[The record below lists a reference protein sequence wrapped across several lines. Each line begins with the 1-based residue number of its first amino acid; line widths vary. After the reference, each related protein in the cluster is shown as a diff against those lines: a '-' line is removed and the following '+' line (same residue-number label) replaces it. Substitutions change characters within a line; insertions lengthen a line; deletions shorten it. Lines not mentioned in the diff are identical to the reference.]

1 MKQSLIIGDNRR
13 CKAARCIVA
22 LLCVFTLVYTKAS
35 IAADS
40 EPTYFIFH
48 GERKSLTLDLENIA
62 VRTTSASVKTTA
74 APNTVPRGLQVN
86 GFTSAD
92 VIARPVSGWAVL
104 NARNALAV
112 FAAQAQ
118 RTLGA
123 AVVPSKAAAIHAVI
137 SSVLTS
143 GDPSIEFVSPV
154 FRDSNGY
161 PVVLT
166 SRLLIG
172 FRPNVSLAE
181 RSRLLAGVPEG
192 AWPELTDLSQPYDE
206 RWQLKTRDGFVM
218 LARANALA
226 QTPGVAYAEPDMM
239 VTWHADL
246 LPSDPGFS
254 DSWGLSNVGQAGGQ
268 VGFDLKATSAW
279 DTTVGSGSVIV
290 LVMDDG
296 VQQNHPDINQVA
308 GKDFT
313 SDAFRNPTGG
323 PVGTNDNH
331 GTAVAGC
338 ISERMNNGLGTTG
351 IAPGVRIASARFATN
366 SQPDGSF
373 TTFDSWIVNALNWGL
388 SIGARVSNNSN
399 GTDVPSSAVESAYN
413 STRAGGMTHF
423 ASAGNNGTSSLTF
436 PASIAAVNAVSA
448 ATRFG
453 SRSAFSQYG
462 PGLKFMAPGQSIL
475 TTDRTGAA
483 GFVSTDYVLVD
494 GTSFASP
501 YAAGVAALIISLHP
515 GITPDQVE
523 EMMTSTCTDMG
534 SVGYDTGYG
543 YGMLNAFAAVT
554 APVPGPPP
562 TVSIIPVT
570 NGQDMVF
577 AHSGKYLYVSTS
589 DGLVQVYN
597 TSTHV
602 LQSPYNLGG
611 SLRGL
616 DIASDDTFLLVA
628 QNNVGATQGTFHRID
643 LRTGAITNLNYHLEL
658 GEAGGWDVA
667 IGSNGLALVTTG
679 LVTARYSDSGSTPLR
694 QIDLATNTFTIR
706 QDAPGSGGGGM
717 VRGYTYIHRSGDGR
731 RMYFLESDLSN
742 GPIFTYSA
750 VSNTFG
756 PSTETHA
763 VLFDA
768 DAAVSRNGSLLGTR
782 ILSNASLATA
792 PDFKPVHSFAEL
804 DSGIAFDGQSD
815 LFYGVNS
822 SADQI
827 IAFDTNTFR
836 ERYRFRI
843 GEDVQAGRQGI
854 FKTLVVSDDG
864 RYLALATASGIR
876 LFNLPAPP
884 PSASLAN
891 ISTRASVQ
899 TGSNVSI
906 AGFIISGTDPKKV
919 LIRAIGPS
927 LAAFGIADALQDPTL
942 ELHNGNSVLLSDDNW
957 QSAANSGE
965 IPATYRPRD
974 SRESAIFTTLQP
986 GSYTAIMAGS
996 GASNGVGLIEVYDFD
1011 DSVDSKLSN
1020 VSTRGFVGTGDD
1032 VMIGGLI
1039 AAGGDG
1045 SAEVVIRAMGPSLAQ
1060 FGISN
1065 FLADPTVA
1073 VYNSNGGLVG
1083 SNDNWK
1089 TSQQTAIQATGL
1101 APGNDFE
1108 SAILLT
1114 LPVGNYTAVVRG
1126 KNGSTGVALVEAYRR

>member
-1 MKQSLIIGDNRR
+1 MFAPKKQSLIIGDKRR

-22 LLCVFTLVYTKAS
+22 LLCVFTLVYTKGS

-62 VRTTSASVKTTA
+62 VRTTASVKTTA
-74 APNTVPRGLQVN
+74 ALNAVPRGLQVN
-86 GFTSAD
+86 GFMSSDLVAEP
-92 VIARPVSGWAVL
+92 ASGWAVL

-112 FAAQAQ
+112 STARAQ

-137 SSVLTS
+137 SSVLAS

-154 FRDSNGY
+154 FRDTNGH

-181 RSRLLAGVPEG
+181 RSRLLAAVPEG
-192 AWPELTDLSQPYDE
+192 AWPEITALPQPYDE

-226 QTPGVAYAEPDMM
+226 KTPGVAYAEPDMM

-246 LPSDPGFS
+246 VPSDPGFS
-254 DSWGLSNVGQAGGQ
+254 DSWGLRNLGQSGG
-268 VGFDLKATSAW
+268 VSGFDLKATSAW
-279 DTTVGSGSVIV
+279 DTTVGSASVIV
-290 LVMDDG
+290 LVLDDG
-296 VQQNHPDINQVA
+296 VQQNHPDINQIA

-313 SDAFRNPTGG
+313 SDAATNPTGG
-323 PVGTNDNH
+323 PVGINDNH

-338 ISERMNNGLGTTG
+338 VSERMNNGLGTTG

-366 SQPDGSF
+366 VQPDGSF
-373 TTFDSWIVNALNWGL
+373 TTFDSWIINALNWGL

-413 STRAGGMTHF
+413 STRANGMTHF
-423 ASAGNNGTSSLTF
+423 ASAGNNGTSSLPF
-436 PASIAAVNAVSA
+436 PANIAAVNAVAA

-462 PGLKFMAPGQSIL
+462 PGLKFMAPGQAIL
-475 TTDRTGAA
+475 TTDRTGNA
-483 GFVSTDYVLVD
+483 GFVSTDYVIVD

-523 EMMTSTCTDMG
+523 EMMTSNCTDMG
-534 SVGYDTGYG
+534 PVGYDTGFG
-543 YGMLNAFAAVT
+543 YGMINAFSAVT
-554 APVPGPPP
+554 APVPSPPP
-562 TVSIIPVT
+562 PVSIINVI
-570 NGQDMVF
+570 NCQDMVF

-589 DGLVQVYN
+589 NGLVLVYN

-602 LQSPYNLGG
+602 LQPPYNLGG
-611 SLRGL
+611 SLHGL
-616 DIASDDTFLLVA
+616 DIAPDDTFLLVG
-628 QNNVGATQGTFHRID
+628 QDNVGATQGTFHKID
-643 LRTGAITNLNYHLEL
+643 IKTGAITNLNYSLEF

-667 IGSNGLALVTTG
+667 IGSNGLALATTK
-679 LVTARYSDSGSTPLR
+679 ASGSGWTPLR
-694 QIDLATNTFTIR
+694 QIDLATNTFKIR
-706 QDAPGSGGGGM
+706 HDAPGSGGGGM

-731 RMYFLESDLSN
+731 RMYLLESDVSN

-750 VSNTFG
+750 ASNTFG
-756 PSTETHA
+756 PSAETDEFL
-763 VLFDA
+763 VDA

-782 ILSNASLATA
+782 ISSTASLATA
-792 PDFKPVHSFAEL
+792 PDFKPVHSFTGL

-822 SADQI
+822 STDQI
-827 IAFDTNTFR
+827 IVFDTNTFL

-843 GEDVQAGRQGI
+843 GEDVAIGSQG
-854 FKTLVVSDDG
+854 FSGTLVVSDDG
-864 RYLALATASGIR
+864 RYLALATESGIR
-876 LFNLPAPP
+876 LFTLAASP
-884 PSASLAN
+884 PSARLIN
-891 ISTRASVQ
+891 ISTRVSVQ

-927 LAAFGIADALQDPTL
+927 LAAFGITNALQDPTL
-942 ELHNGNSVLLSDDNW
+942 ELHNGNSLLISDDNW

-965 IPATYRPRD
+965 IPAMYQPPD
-974 SRESAIFTTLQP
+974 ARESAILATLQP

-996 GASNGVGLIEVYDFD
+996 NASTGVGLIEVYDFD

-1020 VSTRGFVGTGDD
+1020 VSTRGFVGTDND
-1032 VMIGGLI
+1032 VLIGGFI
-1039 AAGGDG
+1039 AAGGNG
-1045 SAEVVIRAMGPSLAQ
+1045 SSEVVIRAMGPSLAQ
-1060 FGISN
+1060 FGIPN

-1073 VYNSNGGLVG
+1073 IYNSNGALVS

-1089 TSQQTAIQATGL
+1089 TSQQAAIQATGL
-1101 APGNDFE
+1101 APASDFE

-1126 KNGSTGVALVEAYRR
+1126 KNSSTGVALVETYRR

>member
-1 MKQSLIIGDNRR
+1 MLGDNRR
-13 CKAARCIVA
+13 RKAACCIVT
-22 LLCVFTLVYTKAS
+22 LLCLFTPLCTKVS
-35 IAADS
+35 VAADS

-48 GERKSLTLDLENIA
+48 GERKSLALDLENIA
-62 VRTTSASVKTTA
+62 VRTTSASVKTAA
-74 APNTVPRGLQVN
+74 APNVVPRGLQAN
-86 GFTSAD
+86 GFTSSD
-92 VIARPVSGWAVL
+92 VIAQPVSGWSIL
-104 NARNALAV
+104 NARNVLAV
-112 FAAQAQ
+112 SAARAQ
-118 RTLGA
+118 RTFGA
-123 AVVPSKAAAIHAVI
+123 AAVPSKAAAIHAVI
-137 SSVLTS
+137 SSVLAS

-154 FRDSNGY
+154 FRDANGD
-161 PVVLT
+161 PVVLS

-172 FRPNVSLAE
+172 FKPNVSLAE
-181 RSRLLAGVPEG
+181 RSRLLAAVPEG
-192 AWPELTDLSQPYDE
+192 AEPEIRNLPQRYDE
-206 RWQLKTRDGFVM
+206 RWRLKTRDGFVM
-218 LARANALA
+218 LSRANALA

-239 VTWHADL
+239 VTWHAAL
-246 LPSDPGFS
+246 QPSDPGFPG
-254 DSWGLSNVGQAGGQ
+254 SWGLKNTGQSGGQ
-268 VGFDLKATSAW
+268 VGFDTRATSAW
-279 DTTVGSGSVIV
+279 DTTVGSASVIV

-296 VQQNHPDINQVA
+296 VQQDHPDINQIA

-323 PVGTNDNH
+323 PVGINDNH
-331 GTAVAGC
+331 ATTVAGC

-351 IAPGVRIASARFATN
+351 IAPGVKVASARFASN
-366 SQPDGSF
+366 VQPDGSF
-373 TTFDSWIVNALNWGL
+373 TTFDSWIINALNWGQ

-399 GTDVPSSAVESAYN
+399 GTEVPSSAVESAYN
-413 STRAGGMTHF
+413 STRASGMTHF
-423 ASAGNNGTSSLTF
+423 ASAGNSGTSSLLF
-436 PASIAAVNAVSA
+436 PANIAAVNAVAA

-453 SRSAFSQYG
+453 SRSVFSQYG

-475 TTDRTGAA
+475 TTDRTGYA
-483 GFVSTDYVLVD
+483 GYVSTDYVLAD
-494 GTSFASP
+494 GTSYASP

-523 EMMTSTCTDMG
+523 TMMTSTCTDMG
-534 SVGYDTGYG
+534 PVGYDTGFG
-543 YGMLNAFAAVT
+543 YGMINAFAAVT
-554 APVPGPPP
+554 APIPNHPPP
-562 TVSIIPVT
+562 AWFIPIT

-602 LQSPYNLGG
+602 LQSPYNPGG

-628 QNNVGATQGTFHRID
+628 QNNIGATQGTFHRID

-731 RMYFLESDLSN
+731 RMYFLESALSN

-763 VLFDA
+763 ALYKA

-827 IAFDTNTFR
+827 IVFDTNTFL

-876 LFNLPAPP
+876 LFNLAAPP

-891 ISTRASVQ
+891 ISTRMPVQ

-927 LAAFGIADALQDPTL
+927 LAAFGITNALQDPTL
-942 ELHNGNSVLLSDDNW
+942 ELHNTNSLLLSDDNW
-957 QSAANSGE
+957 QSTANSGE

-974 SRESAIFTTLQP
+974 PRESAIFATLQP

-996 GASNGVGLIEVYDFD
+996 GASTGVGLIEVYDFD

-1020 VSTRGFVGTGDD
+1020 ISTRGFVGTDND
-1032 VMIGGLI
+1032 VMIGGFI
-1039 AAGGDG
+1039 ATGGNG
-1045 SAEVVIRAMGPSLAQ
+1045 SVEVVIRAMGPSLAQ

-1073 VYNSNGGLVG
+1073 VYNSNGGLVS

-1089 TSQQTAIQATGL
+1089 TSQQTAIQLTGL
-1101 APGNDFE
+1101 APADDLE
-1108 SAILLT
+1108 SAILVT
-1114 LPVGNYTAVVRG
+1114 LPVANYTAVVRG
-1126 KNGSTGVALVEAYRR
+1126 KNGGTGVALVEAYRR

>member
-1 MKQSLIIGDNRR
+1 MFAPMKQSLIIGDNRR

-62 VRTTSASVKTTA
+62 VRTTSANVKTTA
-74 APNTVPRGLQVN
+74 TRNAVPRGLQVN
-86 GFTSAD
+86 GFTSSD
-92 VIARPVSGWAVL
+92 VIAEPASGWAIL

-112 FAAQAQ
+112 SAAQAR

-137 SSVLTS
+137 SSVIVS

-154 FRDSNGY
+154 FRDTNGH

-181 RSRLLAGVPEG
+181 RSRLLAAVPEG
-192 AWPELTDLSQPYDE
+192 ARPEITSLPQPYDE

-226 QTPGVAYAEPDMM
+226 QTRGVAYAEPDMM

-246 LPSDPGFS
+246 LPSDPGFA
-254 DSWGLSNVGQAGGQ
+254 DSWGLRNIGQSGG
-268 VGFDLKATSAW
+268 VSGFDLKATSAW
-279 DTTVGSGSVIV
+279 DTTVGSASVIV
-290 LVMDDG
+290 LVLDDG
-296 VQQNHPDINQVA
+296 VQQNHPDINQIA

-313 SDAFRNPTGG
+313 SDAARNPTGG

-338 ISERMNNGLGTTG
+338 ISERMNNGLGTVG
-351 IAPGVRIASARFATN
+351 IAPGVKIASARFATN
-366 SQPDGSF
+366 TQPDGSF
-373 TTFDSWIVNALNWGL
+373 TTFDSWIINALNWGL

-413 STRAGGMTHF
+413 STRASGMTHF
-423 ASAGNNGTSSLTF
+423 ASAGNNGTSSLSF
-436 PASIAAVNAVSA
+436 PANIAAVNAVAA

-462 PGLKFMAPGQSIL
+462 LGLKFMAPGQAIL
-475 TTDRTGAA
+475 TTDRTGNA
-483 GFVSTDYVLVD
+483 GFVSTDYVIVD

-501 YAAGVAALIISLHP
+501 YAAGVAALIISQHP

-523 EMMTSTCTDMG
+523 EMMITTCTDMG
-534 SVGYDTGYG
+534 PPGYDTGFG
-543 YGMLNAFAAVT
+543 YGMINAFAAVT
-554 APVPGPPP
+554 ALVPGPPP

-589 DGLVQVYN
+589 NGLVQVYN

-602 LQSPYNLGG
+602 LQPPYNLGG
-611 SLRGL
+611 SLNGL
-616 DIASDDTFLLVA
+616 DIAPDDTFLLVA
-628 QNNVGATQGTFHRID
+628 QDNVGTTQGTFHRVD
-643 LRTGAITNLNYHLEL
+643 LGTGAITNLNYSLAF
-658 GEAGGWDVA
+658 GEAGGLDVA
-667 IGSNGLALVTTG
+667 IGSNGLALATTKFSG
-679 LVTARYSDSGSTPLR
+679 EGSTPLR

-706 QDAPGSGGGGM
+706 RDAPGSSGPGM
-717 VRGYTYIHRSGDGR
+717 VTDAYIHRSGDGR
-731 RMYFLESDLSN
+731 RMYLLESNVSN
-742 GPIFTYSA
+742 GPVFTYSA
-750 VSNTFG
+750 ASNTFG
-756 PSTETHA
+756 PSGAAGTA
-763 VLFDA
+763 AA
-768 DAAVSRNGSLLGTR
+768 DTAVSRNGSLLGTR
-782 ILSNASLATA
+782 TVSTASLATA
-792 PDFKPVHSFAEL
+792 PDFKPVHSFTGL

-815 LFYGVNS
+815 LFYGVNTL
-822 SADQI
+822 ADQI
-827 IAFDTNTFR
+827 VVFDTNTFL

-843 GEDVQAGRQGI
+843 GEDVAPGGQGI
-854 FKTLVVSDDG
+854 FNTLIVSDDG
-864 RYLALATASGIR
+864 RYLALATTSGIR
-876 LFNLPAPP
+876 LFTLAAPP
-884 PSASLAN
+884 PSASLTN
-891 ISTRASVQ
+891 ISTRVSVQ

-927 LAAFGIADALQDPTL
+927 LAAFGITNALQDPTL
-942 ELHNGNSVLLSDDNW
+942 ELHNGNSLLISDDNW
-957 QSAANSGE
+957 QSAANSGQ
-965 IPATYRPRD
+965 IPATYQPAD
-974 SRESAIFTTLQP
+974 ARESAILATLQP

-996 GASNGVGLIEVYDFD
+996 NASTGVGLIEVYDFD

-1020 VSTRGFVGTGDD
+1020 VSTRGFVGTDND
-1032 VMIGGLI
+1032 VLIGGFI
-1039 AAGGDG
+1039 AAGGNG
-1045 SAEVVIRAMGPSLAQ
+1045 SSEVVIRAMGPSLAQ
-1060 FGISN
+1060 FGVSN

-1073 VYNSNGGLVG
+1073 VYNSNGALVY

-1089 TSQQTAIQATGL
+1089 TSQQAAIQATGL
-1101 APGNDFE
+1101 APASDFE

-1126 KNGSTGVALVEAYRR
+1126 KNSSTGVALVEAYRR